1 MSEINVC
8 PNPGFQISKRSQ
20 FLNAAIEGYI
30 KVISNREKKLY
41 SSSER
46 RENMYT
52 CLKGNIRGF
61 DINKGVW
68 IVPETGFYR
77 FTVHAHYRTN
87 YKKGQYLEGS
97 TFTKVLIGEDIIL
110 GQTNIFDKTSQFYSS
125 KASFSGIV
133 QLDEKEE
140 VIFSLFQINKQ
151 NQPTFATIDIVIDY
165 LSKIDDT
172 VYKNRYEDGICEIK
186 PKRIT
191 FDNERLQS
199 TRGSLK
205 AEYTDEGLFFKS
217 IVEFLVGQDYDKKG
231 KYKTKDLPVIPK
243 FKGKGK
249 TPAPDSGAT
258 GKKSTPKTGTLSSSG
273 GSSFIPGKLPAISGV
288 GAKSQKGKEKV
299 AIQRPSSSNK
309 KQLQK
314 QKTATKRLSASG
326 GSAGKSRGTIT
337 PTPTPTPTPTS
348 AKKSTFK
355 PNLRILTG
363 NAALETYDTYAQSE
377 GLPPISKLTLIMRG
391 GKQLEFPATKFKNI
405 NLYGPSKGNRGFKI
419 TTDDPT
425 ILKYKGAPGVV
436 SKIKVDYGPR
446 STEFTDFR
454 IAEFKRSTG
463 RT

>member
-8 PNPGFQISKRSQ
+8 PNPGFRISKRSQ
-20 FLNAAIEGYI
+20 FLNAAIESYI

-68 IVPETGFYR
+68 VVPEKGFYR

-125 KASFSGIV
+125 KASFSGLV

-151 NQPTFATIDIVIDY
+151 NQPAFATIEIVIDY

-172 VYKNRYEDGICEIK
+172 VYKNKYEGGICETK

-191 FDNERLQS
+191 FDNERLQA
-199 TRGSLK
+199 TRGILK

-217 IVEFLVGQDYDKKG
+217 IVDFLVGQDYDKKG

-243 FKGKGK
+243 FKEKGK
-249 TPAPDSGAT
+249 TPAPDSKAT

-273 GSSFIPGKLPAISGV
+273 GSGFIPGKLPAISGV

-299 AIQRPSSSNK
+299 AIQKPSSPNK

-337 PTPTPTPTPTS
+337 PTE

-363 NAALETYDTYAQSE
+363 NAALESYDTYAQSE
-377 GLPPISKLTLIMRG
+377 GLPPISKLTLIMRD
-391 GKQLEFPATKFKNI
+391 GKQLEFPATKFKKI

-419 TTDDPT
+419 ITNDPT
-425 ILKYKGAPGVV
+425 ISKYTGAPGVV
-436 SKIKVDYGPR
+436 SKIKVDYGRR

-454 IAEFKRSTG
+454 IAAFKQSTRG
-463 RT
+463 T